1 MNYNHAFHAGNFAD
15 VFKHAVIARIIVHLR
30 EKSAAFRIIDTHAG
44 MGLYDLSGSEASRS
58 GEWRSGIARCIA
70 GTFAADVRALLTPYL
85 EAVAAFNTSTEL
97 RRYPG
102 SPLLALHLMRPQDRL
117 VACELEP
124 KTAATLDRRIARDAR
139 AKVVAIDGWTAL
151 KAYVPPKERR
161 GLVVIDPPYEAAD
174 EFSSLARSFQSAHRK
189 WPTGIYVLWYPIK
202 TRTGPEALARHVRR
216 AGIAK
221 VLRAELLQTPPDP
234 NRLAGGGLMI
244 VNPPWMLES
253 ELKQLLPALT
263 SALGQGAGSGFA
275 LDWLAGE
282 K

>member
-58 GEWRSGIARCIA
+58 GEWRSGIARCMA
-70 GTFAADVRALLTPYL
+70 GAFAADVRALLTPYL
-85 EAVAAFNTSTEL
+85 EAVAAFNTSTGL
-97 RRYPG
+97 QHYPG

-174 EFSSLARSFQSAHRK
+174 EFSSLARSF
-189 WPTGIYVLWYPIK
+189 
-202 TRTGPEALARHVRR
+202 
-216 AGIAK
+216 
-221 VLRAELLQTPPDP
+221 
-234 NRLAGGGLMI
+234 
-244 VNPPWMLES
+244 
-253 ELKQLLPALT
+253 
-263 SALGQGAGSGFA
+263 
-275 LDWLAGE
+275 
-282 K
+282 